1 MSDQDEPDRLSYEWH
16 AKRYETKAKAWE
28 DACELCGEE
37 AEDSWH
43 EKILKFRDLVAKLRQ
58 AAKDRT
64 ELEVLR
70 NYARDGDGMQCE
82 YCDTVCIDGVDDSE
96 DWGTD
101 HDEDERIRL
110 CYRCSEKEHLK
121 HTKEKTD
128 EE

>member
-1 MSDQDEPDRLSYEWH
+1 MNDQDEPERLSHEWH
-16 AKRYETKAKAWE
+16 ARAA
-28 DACELCGEE
+28 DDDELSWDQELDGRGPYLFAIGE
-37 AEDSWH
+37 AESC
-43 EKILKFRDLVAKLRQ
+43 RDRAAKLRQ

-101 HDEDERIRL
+101 RDEDERIRL

-128 EE
+128 G